1 MTEVGFKDPQ
11 FLFDIE
17 AIAYQYNYYN
27 LTRNGL
33 TTTRRILFVDV
44 GYSHSSVFCAEY
56 SRSRV
61 SFPFCCYSE
70 SCCGRLFDR
79 ILTELVEEKLQ
90 PDEVREIRSR
100 PQVMAAI
107 RSNCEKSKY
116 ILSSEG
122 VEDISIFVPGWSK
135 RKEQMVEITKD
146 DWDRRCQRYG
156 VFHVLEMMCRDCLR
170 VDMEMHHY
178 I

>member
-1 MTEVGFKDPQ
+1 M
-11 FLFDIE
+11 
-17 AIAYQYNYYN
+17 
-27 LTRNGL
+27 
-33 TTTRRILFVDV
+33 
-44 GYSHSSVFCAEY
+44 
-56 SRSRV
+56 
-61 SFPFCCYSE
+61 
-70 SCCGRLFDR
+70 
-79 ILTELVEEKLQ
+79 EEKLQ

-170 VDMEMHHY
+170 VDIEMHHY

>member
-1 MTEVGFKDPQ
+1 MWRTDQIQTLKTIMTEVGFKDPQ
-11 FLFDIE
+11 FLFDIK

-90 PDEVREIRSR
+90 PDEVREIRGR

-107 RSNCEKSKY
+107 RSSCEKSKY

-122 VEDISIFVPGWSK
+122 
-135 RKEQMVEITKD
+135 VEITKD

-170 VDMEMHHY
+170 VGIEMHYY